1 MTDKKIAAQIYN
13 KGNTGTPQSG
23 GDLLLTDYEALY
35 SNDRKDILLSDDEVD
50 EFKKDNLIYLTYRD
64 LKERGLVVKSGEEGL
79 RLYDRN
85 TSTKTAASAVVHSY
99 YFHDSIDF
107 TKVIKELETGLE
119 RRTQIGIVDNEGD
132 VVYYIA
138 NLVEWP
144 KTKLKDDLVNINKD
158 PKMKMLVDLGYQ
170 IHSGLKFGTHYR
182 VYNYESEHAP
192 WLIHIT
198 QKNHNW
204 LDIARMIRV
213 GHGVNKIIVLAYLLL
228 VKRVSIQIQFLLMAL
243 W

>member
-1 MTDKKIAAQIYN
+1 M
-13 KGNTGTPQSG
+13 
-23 GDLLLTDYEALY
+23 Y
-35 SNDRKDILLSDDEVD
+35 SNDRKDILLSDNEVD
-50 EFKKDNLIYLTYRD
+50 EFKKDNLFYQTYRD

-198 QKNHNW
+198 EKNHNW

-213 GHGVNKIIVLAYLLL
+213 GHGVNKIIVLAYEKYWISL
-228 VKRVSIQIQFLLMAL
+228 K
-243 W
+243 WTKP

>member
-1 MTDKKIAAQIYN
+1 MLTKQEIEELGRDK
-13 KGNTGTPQSG
+13 
-23 GDLLLTDYEALY
+23 LDYYA
-35 SNDRKDILLSDDEVD
+35 
-50 EFKKDNLIYLTYRD
+50 YRD
-64 LKERGLVVKSGEEGL
+64 LKERGLVVKSGEKGL

-85 TSTKTAASAVVHSY
+85 TSTKASASAIVFIY
-99 YFHDSIDF
+99 DF
-107 TKVIKELETGLE
+107 QENINFSKVINELKAGIE
-119 RRTQIGIVDNEGD
+119 RRAQVGIVDNEGD

-144 KTKLKDDLVNINKD
+144 KTKLKNSVENINED
-158 PKMKMLVDLGYQ
+158 PKMKELVDLGYQ
-170 IHSGLKFGTHYR
+170 VQSGLKFGTHYR

-213 GHGVNKIIVLAYLLL
+213 GHGVNKVIVLSYEKYWISL
-228 VKRVSIQIQFLLMAL
+228 K
-243 W
+243 WTKP

>member
-144 KTKLKDDLVNINKD
+144 KTKLKDDLVNINED

-198 QKNHNW
+198 QENHNW

-213 GHGVNKIIVLAYLLL
+213 GHGVNKIIVLAYEDYWISL
-228 VKRVSIQIQFLLMAL
+228 K
-243 W
+243 WTKP

>member
-119 RRTQIGIVDNEGD
+119 RRTQIGVVDNEGD

-198 QKNHNW
+198 EKNHNW

-213 GHGVNKIIVLAYLLL
+213 GHGVNKIIVLAYEKYWISL
-228 VKRVSIQIQFLLMAL
+228 K
-243 W
+243 WTKP

>member
-1 MTDKKIAAQIYN
+1 M
-13 KGNTGTPQSG
+13 
-23 GDLLLTDYEALY
+23 
-35 SNDRKDILLSDDEVD
+35 SDNEVD
-50 EFKKDNLIYLTYRD
+50 EFKKDNLVYQTYRD

-85 TSTKTAASAVVHSY
+85 TSTKAAASAVVHSY

-138 NLVEWP
+138 NLVDWP

-182 VYNYESEHAP
+182 VYDYESEHAP

-198 QKNHNW
+198 EKNHNW

-213 GHGVNKIIVLAYLLL
+213 GHGVNKIIVLAYEKYWISL
-228 VKRVSIQIQFLLMAL
+228 K
-243 W
+243 WTKP

>member
-35 SNDRKDILLSDDEVD
+35 SNDRKDILLSDNEVD
-50 EFKKDNLIYLTYRD
+50 EFKKDNLVYQTYRD

-85 TSTKTAASAVVHSY
+85 TSTKAAASAVVHSY

-107 TKVIKELETGLE
+107 TKVIKELENGLE

-144 KTKLKDDLVNINKD
+144 KTKLKDNFVNINKD

-198 QKNHNW
+198 EKNHNW

-213 GHGVNKIIVLAYLLL
+213 GHGVNKIIVLAYEKYWISL
-228 VKRVSIQIQFLLMAL
+228 K
-243 W
+243 WTKP

>member
-1 MTDKKIAAQIYN
+1 M
-13 KGNTGTPQSG
+13 
-23 GDLLLTDYEALY
+23 Y
-35 SNDRKDILLSDDEVD
+35 SNDRKDILLSDNEVY
-50 EFKKDNLIYLTYRD
+50 EFKKDNLFYQTYRD

-85 TSTKTAASAVVHSY
+85 TSTKAAASAVVHSY

-107 TKVIKELETGLE
+107 TKVIKELENGLE

-144 KTKLKDDLVNINKD
+144 KTKLKDDHVNINND

-198 QKNHNW
+198 EKNHNW

-213 GHGVNKIIVLAYLLL
+213 GHGVNKIIVLAYEKYWISL
-228 VKRVSIQIQFLLMAL
+228 K
-243 W
+243 WTKP

>member
-1 MTDKKIAAQIYN
+1 MAAQIYN

-23 GDLLLTDYEALY
+23 GNLLLTSYEALY
-35 SNDRKDILLSDDEVD
+35 SNFRKDIMLT
-50 EFKKDNLIYLTYRD
+50 DNDVKELEGDKLDYYTYRD
-64 LKERGLVVKSGEEGL
+64 LKERGVVVKSDEKGL

-85 TSTKTAASAVVHSY
+85 ISTKGAASAIVY
-99 YFHDSIDF
+99 TYNFQYKIDF
-107 TKVIKELETGLE
+107 SKVIRELEENFE

-132 VVYYIA
+132 VVYYVA
-138 NLVEWP
+138 NLVKWP
-144 KTKLKDDLVNINKD
+144 KTKLKDNVENINED
-158 PKMKMLVDLGYQ
+158 PKMKELVDLGYQ

-198 QKNHNW
+198 QKSHNW

-213 GHGVNKIIVLAYLLL
+213 GHGVNKIIVLAYEKYWISL
-228 VKRVSIQIQFLLMAL
+228 K
-243 W
+243 WTKP

>member
-1 MTDKKIAAQIYN
+1 M
-13 KGNTGTPQSG
+13 
-23 GDLLLTDYEALY
+23 Y
-35 SNDRKDILLSDDEVD
+35 SNDRKDILLSDNEVD
-50 EFKKDNLIYLTYRD
+50 EFKKDNLVYQTYRD

-85 TSTKTAASAVVHSY
+85 TSTKAAASAVVHSY

-198 QKNHNW
+198 EKNHNW

-213 GHGVNKIIVLAYLLL
+213 GHGVNKIIVLAYEKNWISL
-228 VKRVSIQIQFLLMAL
+228 K
-243 W
+243 WTKP

>member
-1 MTDKKIAAQIYN
+1 MLTKQEIEELGRDK
-13 KGNTGTPQSG
+13 
-23 GDLLLTDYEALY
+23 LDYYA
-35 SNDRKDILLSDDEVD
+35 
-50 EFKKDNLIYLTYRD
+50 YRD
-64 LKERGLVVKSGEEGL
+64 LKERGLVVKSDEKGL

-85 TSTKTAASAVVHSY
+85 TSTKASASAIVFTY
-99 YFHDSIDF
+99 DF
-107 TKVIKELETGLE
+107 QENINFSKVINELKAGIE
-119 RRTQIGIVDNEGD
+119 RRAQVGIVDNEGD

-144 KTKLKDDLVNINKD
+144 KTKLKNSVENINED
-158 PKMKMLVDLGYQ
+158 PKMKELVDLGYQ
-170 IHSGLKFGTHYR
+170 VQSGLKFGTHYR

-213 GHGVNKIIVLAYLLL
+213 GHGVNKVIVLSYEKYWISL
-228 VKRVSIQIQFLLMAL
+228 K
-243 W
+243 WTKP

>member
-99 YFHDSIDF
+99 YFHDSINF
-107 TKVIKELETGLE
+107 TRVIKELDTGLD
-119 RRTQIGIVDNEGD
+119 RRAQIGIVDNEGD

-138 NLVEWP
+138 NLVKWP
-144 KTKLKDDLVNINKD
+144 KTKLKDNLVNINDD
-158 PKMKMLVDLGYQ
+158 PKMKELVDLGYQ

-198 QKNHNW
+198 EKNHNW

-213 GHGVNKIIVLAYLLL
+213 GHGVNKIIVLAYEKYWISL
-228 VKRVSIQIQFLLMAL
+228 K
-243 W
+243 WTKP

>member
-1 MTDKKIAAQIYN
+1 M
-13 KGNTGTPQSG
+13 
-23 GDLLLTDYEALY
+23 Y
-35 SNDRKDILLSDDEVD
+35 SNDRKDILLSDNEVD
-50 EFKKDNLIYLTYRD
+50 EFKKDNLFYQTYRD

-85 TSTKTAASAVVHSY
+85 TSTKAAASAVVYSY

-107 TKVIKELETGLE
+107 TKVIKELENGLE

-144 KTKLKDDLVNINKD
+144 KTKLKDDHVNINKD

-198 QKNHNW
+198 EKNHNW

-213 GHGVNKIIVLAYLLL
+213 GHGVNKIIVLAYEKYWISL
-228 VKRVSIQIQFLLMAL
+228 K
-243 W
+243 WTKP

>member
-1 MTDKKIAAQIYN
+1 MLTNEEVEELKGDK
-13 KGNTGTPQSG
+13 
-23 GDLLLTDYEALY
+23 LDYY
-35 SNDRKDILLSDDEVD
+35 
-50 EFKKDNLIYLTYRD
+50 TYRD
-64 LKERGLVVKSGEEGL
+64 LKERGLVVKSDEKGL
-79 RLYDRN
+79 RLFDRN
-85 TSTKTAASAVVHSY
+85 TSTKSAASAIVYSY
-99 YFHDSIDF
+99 NFQDNINFS
-107 TKVIKELETGLE
+107 KVIKELKAGYE

-138 NLVEWP
+138 NLIEWP
-144 KTKLKDDLVNINKD
+144 KTKLKDNIENINDD
-158 PKMKMLVDLGYQ
+158 PKMKELVDLGYQ

-213 GHGVNKIIVLAYLLL
+213 GHGVNKIIVLAYENHWISL
-228 VKRVSIQIQFLLMAL
+228 K
-243 W
+243 WTKP

>member
-85 TSTKTAASAVVHSY
+85 TSTKAAASAVVHSY

-198 QKNHNW
+198 EKNHNW

-213 GHGVNKIIVLAYLLL
+213 GHGVNKIIVLAYEKNWISL
-228 VKRVSIQIQFLLMAL
+228 K
-243 W
+243 WTKP

>member
-1 MTDKKIAAQIYN
+1 VTDKKIAAQIYN

-85 TSTKTAASAVVHSY
+85 TSTKAAASAVVHSY

-198 QKNHNW
+198 EKNHNW

-213 GHGVNKIIVLAYLLL
+213 GHGVNKIIVLAYEKNWISL
-228 VKRVSIQIQFLLMAL
+228 K
-243 W
+243 WTKP

>member
-35 SNDRKDILLSDDEVD
+35 SNDRKDILLSDNEVD
-50 EFKKDNLIYLTYRD
+50 EFKKDNLVYQTYRD

-107 TKVIKELETGLE
+107 TKVIKELENGLE

-144 KTKLKDDLVNINKD
+144 KTKLKDNFVNINKD

-198 QKNHNW
+198 EKNHNW

-213 GHGVNKIIVLAYLLL
+213 GHGVNKIIVLAYEKNWISL
-228 VKRVSIQIQFLLMAL
+228 K
-243 W
+243 WTKP

>member
-1 MTDKKIAAQIYN
+1 M
-13 KGNTGTPQSG
+13 
-23 GDLLLTDYEALY
+23 
-35 SNDRKDILLSDDEVD
+35 
-50 EFKKDNLIYLTYRD
+50 
-64 LKERGLVVKSGEEGL
+64 KERGLIVKSDNLGL

-85 TSTKTAASAVVHSY
+85 TSTKNAASAIVYSY
-99 YFHDSIDF
+99 NFQENIDF
-107 TKVIKELETGLE
+107 SMVIKELEKGFE
-119 RRTQIGIVDNEGD
+119 RRTQIGIVDDEND

-144 KTKLKDDLVNINKD
+144 RTKLKSDVENINND
-158 PKMKMLVDLGYQ
+158 PKMKELVDLGYQ

-198 QKNHNW
+198 QKSHTW

-213 GHGVNKIIVLAYLLL
+213 GHGVNKIIVLAYDKYWISL
-228 VKRVSIQIQFLLMAL
+228 K
-243 W
+243 WTKP

>member
-1 MTDKKIAAQIYN
+1 M
-13 KGNTGTPQSG
+13 
-23 GDLLLTDYEALY
+23 
-35 SNDRKDILLSDDEVD
+35 SDNEVD
-50 EFKKDNLIYLTYRD
+50 EFKKNNLVYQTYRD

-85 TSTKTAASAVVHSY
+85 TSTKAAASAVVHSY

-138 NLVEWP
+138 NLVDWP

-182 VYNYESEHAP
+182 VYDYESEHAP

-198 QKNHNW
+198 EKNHNW

-213 GHGVNKIIVLAYLLL
+213 GHGVNKIIVLAYEKYWISL
-228 VKRVSIQIQFLLMAL
+228 K
-243 W
+243 WTKP